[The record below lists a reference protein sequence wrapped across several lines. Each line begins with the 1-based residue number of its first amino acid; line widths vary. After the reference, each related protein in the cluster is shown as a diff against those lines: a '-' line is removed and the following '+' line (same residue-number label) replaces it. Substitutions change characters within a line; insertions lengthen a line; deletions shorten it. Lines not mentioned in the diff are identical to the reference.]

1 MSASPAYSFQKIKQ
15 LLDEKAA
22 FYNQPSFIEQ
32 DPISIPHRFSL
43 KQDQEIAGFIAASLA
58 WGNRKAILKAA
69 HRFMELMHFAPHDF
83 ILQHKER
90 DLISFQNF
98 VYRTFNGDDAL
109 GFISALQH
117 LYEKFP
123 DMESAVLKGFQKHG
137 DMHGA
142 IDYLRSILLQAP
154 HLPRSEKHISSPA
167 KGSAAKRLHMF
178 FRWMVR
184 QDDRG
189 VDFGIWKKLST
200 KNLMIPLDVHTAKT
214 SRVLGL
220 LQRKA
225 NDRKAVEELTG
236 QLRLFCPEDPVKYD
250 FALFGMSAMEKG

>member
-1 MSASPAYSFQKIKQ
+1 M
-15 LLDEKAA
+15 DEKAD
-22 FYNQPSFIEQ
+22 FYNQPSFIEK
-32 DPISIPHRFSL
+32 DPIYIPHLFHK
-43 KQDQEIAGFIAASLA
+43 KQDREIAGFISASLA

-83 ILQHKER
+83 ILNHEEKDLEAFQH
-90 DLISFQNF
+90 F
-98 VYRTFNGDDAL
+98 VYRTFSGDDAL
-109 GFISALQH
+109 SFISALKH
-117 LYEKFP
+117 LYAKYE
-123 DMESAVLKGFQKHG
+123 DMENVVSEGFRKQGSMNGAVDH
-137 DMHGA
+137 
-142 IDYLRSILLQAP
+142 LRMVLLEAP

-189 VDFGIWKKLST
+189 VDFGIWHQLSA
-200 KNLMIPLDVHTAKT
+200 KDLMIPLDVHTAKT
-214 SRVLGL
+214 SRVLAL
-220 LQRKA
+220 LQRNA